1 MVVDDKEK
9 KPQEQKVAEQESA
22 PSALDIMTAQAMSLG
37 AQAEEEQK
45 VQDERIAQFAKNQ
58 EARQKAIAEGRSVY
72 NAMFQ
77 KRKPEYDANKEKRLR
92 NRAIVQSLGDILSAV
107 ASGAIA
113 YGGRGQG
120 YVPALPKDSALA
132 SLEDINKM
140 RREYETANKEWEDLD
155 LTYRLKAIEAE
166 EEALKKMGIA
176 EAEEVNQGAERV
188 ASKKKEAQQAY
199 RDVLKT
205 IHSEEQAEKQ
215 RQFTASENAKN
226 RSTRTTRGGG
236 NPQEIEDE
244 VTLTFA
250 ELLNGGN
257 IYGETERESTTTGPN
272 AYGILTTST
281 TTTRAPK
288 KYNDLS
294 ALEKR
299 TLIQKYKADKEIQ
312 KLLRVYNA
320 AKEEG
325 VTDNDAIEMA
335 WEAYNESKK

>member
-1 MVVDDKEK
+1 MVTEDKDK
-9 KPQEQKVAEQESA
+9 KPQEQKVAEQEPA

-45 VQDERIAQFAKNQ
+45 AQDERVAQFAKNQ

-140 RREYETANKEWEDLD
+140 RREYETANEEWEDLD

-166 EEALKKMGIA
+166 EEALKKMDIA
-176 EAEEVNQGAERV
+176 EAEEVSQGAKRV

-226 RSTRTTRGGG
+226 RSARTTRDGG
-236 NPQEIEDE
+236 NLQEIEDE

-250 ELLNGGN
+250 ELLYGGN
-257 IYGETERESTTTGPN
+257 IYGETERVSTTTGPN
-272 AYGILTTST
+272 AYGQETTST
-281 TTTRAPK
+281 TTTRTPK

-299 TLIQKYKADKEIQ
+299 TQVQKYKADKEIQ

-320 AKEEG
+320 AKQEG